1 MTNRVIRPLSLKPY
15 ESDRR
20 FIKNELGAQE
30 IGLIWMEDEYN
41 PTGLSI
47 QATFYNEDK
56 SYRIFAHT
64 EKFPLRPNW
73 MARAVANLRFSRE
86 RA

>member
-1 MTNRVIRPLSLKPY
+1 MSKLARPLSLKPY

-20 FIKNELGAQE
+20 FIKNELNADD
-30 IGLIWMEDEYN
+30 IILAFLEDEYD
-41 PTGLSI
+41 PEAISI
-47 QATFYNEDK
+47 MAVFDK
-56 SYRIFAHT
+56 KLFAHT

-73 MARAVANLRFSRE
+73 MARAVANLRFSKE